1 MKNNVILAGTT
12 RNVRVNEY
20 NGRDFVSFTAVV
32 EDPTRRREDGTAIY
46 SFIPVSVSGPQATRL
61 KEKLKD
67 DVHVCVEG
75 HFEPTKK
82 DNTVRYP
89 VNATSVETMDAGNV
103 NHVIIQ
109 GRLTRDPELRT
120 TNNGT
125 EVCTVPIA
133 TTRSYADKN
142 GEWHDVISFVTII
155 GWGNLAKALGSFA
168 KGKMIWAIG
177 RLTSRKWTDKDGIDH
192 YPVEL
197 VLVSIHD
204 GGTGKYNQN
213 GSSSKE
219 QSKASEPAAPAANEF
234 NNIPDALSDMYDD
247 DGGFDDFEDEEL
259 PFN

>member
-1 MKNNVILAGTT
+1 MKNTVFLAGTT
-12 RNVRVNEY
+12 RNVRMNNY
-20 NGRDFVSFTAVV
+20 NGREFISFTTVV
-32 EDPTRRREDGTAIY
+32 EDPTRRREDGTAIS

-67 DVHVCVEG
+67 GSNVCVEG
-75 HFEPTKK
+75 HFEPVKK
-82 DNTVRYP
+82 NDTMRYP
-89 VNATSVETMDAGNV
+89 VNAVSVETMDAGNV
-103 NHVIIQ
+103 NHAVIQ

-142 GEWHDVISFVTII
+142 GEWHDITSFVTII
-155 GWGNLAKALGSFA
+155 AWGNLAKGLNSFA
-168 KGKMIWAIG
+168 KGKMVWAIG
-177 RLTSRKWTDKDGIDH
+177 RLTSRKWTDKDGNDH

-197 VLVSIHD
+197 VLDAVHD

-213 GSSSKE
+213 GSAAKE
-219 QSKASEPAAPAANEF
+219 QPKASEPAAPAASS
-234 NNIPDALSDMYDD
+234 DSDMYDD
-247 DGGFDDFEDEEL
+247 SGMFDGGFEDFADEEL